1 IGGVW
6 EACQVSLNG
15 CVVREHDP
23 QHREAAE
30 DGYRYWVFAST
41 NLERSARGIVQEYEV
56 RSECE
61 EDHRQTKGPNWE
73 LDEFTSTSL
82 VEILYHV
89 LVVLFAYNLCQWY
102 GNTEAGQQFA
112 GKTKRARQRE
122 LRRQRERACVIIAA
136 PYYAVLPE

>member
-1 IGGVW
+1 GRVG
-6 EACQVSLNG
+6 LNAA
-15 CVVREHDP
+15 VVREYAP
-23 QHREAAE
+23 THRETHE
-30 DGYRYWVFAST
+30 DGYRYWVFATT
-41 NLERSARGIVQEYEV
+41 NPQRSAKGIVVDYTA
-56 RSECE
+56 RAECE

-73 LDEFTSTSL
+73 LDEFTSTAL